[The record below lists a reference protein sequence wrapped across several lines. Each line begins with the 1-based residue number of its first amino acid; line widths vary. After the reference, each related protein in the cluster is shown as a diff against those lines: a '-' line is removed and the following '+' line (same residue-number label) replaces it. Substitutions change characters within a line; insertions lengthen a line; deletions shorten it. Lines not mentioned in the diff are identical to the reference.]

1 MSQTQRMARLLEG
14 CLAERS
20 ILPWTVP
27 QITERVVDCTDPTA
41 FPEMA
46 KAREHVARLREVEA
60 RNGC

>member
-1 MSQTQRMARLLEG
+1 MARLLEG

-27 QITERVVDCTDPTA
+27 QITERVVDCTDPAA

-46 KAREHVARLREVEA
+46 KAREHAARLREVEA